1 MFTTGR
7 RAARQVSSADRSS
20 TERGGCKLHSR
31 QRVQN
36 MGVKITA
43 APMEWGLKFLTG
55 DVYPGCYSTP
65 WALGYPLRLQCTSL
79 DTAHRNS

>member
-1 MFTTGR
+1 
-7 RAARQVSSADRSS
+7 
-20 TERGGCKLHSR
+20 
-31 QRVQN
+31 